1 MPESYE
7 ERRARRAARAA
18 ASAALNERD
27 PEKLKHW
34 YELAGDEIKKDP
46 KTGKE
51 ILPDPSKELAE
62 VARVI
67 ESQKK
72 EDTPAPTGGG
82 TGFSG
87 GFDENTVVP
96 EAGTAINVK
105 SNRNLVPKLPLG
117 KDKHREIYS
126 VTEATRTAQSK
137 GRETPTQEELDYH
150 AKEWDTMPNDSKL
163 SWQQSPHGKK
173 ATENAIAAANSTKV
187 ENANDVNVARLR
199 SRQKVAALALGSSEA
214 ADKFKSTGEL
224 LDENGDPERD
234 WRKPFDI
241 SKVTSMNKLAST
253 RKGFQK
259 EGVALHTDP
268 QHHQALSDHIDELV
282 NRSSSSAPAHLQG
295 NQFNVKDGLA
305 NASKEALARSAMA
318 HALGMKDAA
327 ISHFRAA
334 VNHAGDLAQAVHG
347 VNSQPLNDWDKQDGI
362 QSRYVKSVNEAK

>member
-7 ERRARRAARAA
+7 ERRARRAGRAA
-18 ASAALNERD
+18 ANERD
-27 PEKLKHW
+27 PAKLKQW

-87 GFDENTVVP
+87 GFDENTIVP

-150 AKEWDTMPNDSKL
+150 AKEWETMPNEDKL
-163 SWQQSPHGKK
+163 NWQQSPHGKK
-173 ATENAIAAANSTKV
+173 ATDDAINAQVTQPKTEQRRVYAEGEVKRSTIVKRAF
-187 ENANDVNVARLR
+187 EVAGPSDPDAVKR
-199 SRQKVAALALGSSEA
+199 
-214 ADKFKSTGEL
+214 FKETGQL
-224 LDENGDPERD
+224 LDENGEAEKD
-234 WRKPFDI
+234 WRKPW
-241 SKVTSMNKLAST
+241 SLTAMTSRAERHAES
-253 RKGFQK
+253 RKIVLGK
-259 EGVALHTDP
+259 AIHTDK
-268 QHHQALSDHIDELV
+268 QHHQDLSDHIDELV
-282 NRSSSSAPAHLQG
+282 NRSSASAPAHLQG

-305 NASKEALARSAMA
+305 NAAKESLARSAMA

-327 ISHFRAA
+327 ISHFRTA
-334 VNHAGDLAQAVHG
+334 VSHAGDLAQAVHG
-347 VNSQPLNDWDKQDGI
+347 VNSQPIKDWDNQEGI
-362 QSRYVKSVNEAK
+362 QTRYVKSVNEAK